1 MRILITNDDG
11 ISSESIRALAKWASK
26 HGDVTVCAPKF
37 EQSGK
42 SHGIEIFKP
51 FEIVRADIGDD
62 IEAYSVDST
71 PADCV
76 RYGIVGLGR
85 EYDLVLSG
93 INRGYNIGK
102 DIIYSGTVGAIFEA
116 AAFGHKAI
124 AISTGTSGSDAAIS
138 SLDRIFEYFKDNSLM
153 EHHGLYNVNI
163 PCNIT
168 GDIRITRRG
177 EACYSDGFMHVGDNM
192 FKQYGEFNYYDT
204 NDLTLD
210 TDCIMHGHI
219 SITPL
224 TFERTDTVMFE
235 KLHRALNNCN
245 DSITEIKN
253 A

>member
-11 ISSESIRALAKWASK
+11 IESKSLYELALWATK
-26 HGDVTVCAPKF
+26 HGEVTVCAPKI

-51 FEIVRADIGDD
+51 FEIKKVELSDKF
-62 IEAYSVDST
+62 EAYAVDST

-76 RYGIVGLGR
+76 RFGIIGLKR
-85 EYDLVLSG
+85 EYDIVLSG

-116 AAFGHKAI
+116 AGLGYKAI
-124 AISTGTSGSDAAIS
+124 ALSTGTQGFDAAIEN
-138 SLDRIFEYFKDNSLM
+138 LDRVFEYIDKHNLM
-153 EHHGLYNVNI
+153 NIHNLFNVNI
-163 PCNIT
+163 PCAVT

-177 EACYSDGFMHVGDNM
+177 AACYSDEFMKLDNDM
-192 FKQYGEFNYYDT
+192 YKQYGDFIYHDT

-210 TDCIMHGHI
+210 TDSVMHGHI

-224 TFERTDTVMFE
+224 NFERTDMVMYE
-235 KLHRALNNCN
+235 RLKALNN
-245 DSITEIKN
+245 
-253 A
+253 